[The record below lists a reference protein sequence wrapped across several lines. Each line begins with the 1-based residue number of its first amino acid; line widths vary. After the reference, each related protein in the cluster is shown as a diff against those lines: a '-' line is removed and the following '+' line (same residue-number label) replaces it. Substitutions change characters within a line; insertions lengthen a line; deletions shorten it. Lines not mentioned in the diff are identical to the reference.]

1 MQSYSESTST
11 LTALMSQTAPDEA
24 GEVCSD
30 YWNIDDILAEEE
42 IIPTVFKRAQ
52 NNLGFLNMTTE

>member
-1 MQSYSESTST
+1 
-11 LTALMSQTAPDEA
+11 MSQTAPDEA